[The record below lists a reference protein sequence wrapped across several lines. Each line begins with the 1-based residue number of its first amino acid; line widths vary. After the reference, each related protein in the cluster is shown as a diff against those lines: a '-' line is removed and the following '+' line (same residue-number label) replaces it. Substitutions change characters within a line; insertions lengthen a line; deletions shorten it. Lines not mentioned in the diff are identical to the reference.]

1 MAKRR
6 TQRRTPK
13 GPKKWPKTREERIRE
28 WRDQLRREATYG
40 AHYVNVYHLY
50 QEYGGPEEGGWYYDS
65 WEIVESIRKR
75 TRGRAEK
82 LAERLRRGQYPDHRN
97 RSKSNYWNK
106 RQDYRVSVEKTPGE
120 DGSNYKPWC

>member
-1 MAKRR
+1 MVVKNNRR
-6 TQRRTPK
+6 A
-13 GPKKWPKTREERIRE
+13 PKTLRKPNMDAV
-28 WRDQLRREATYG
+28 WRARRLAQWRADRTFG
-40 AHYVNVYHLY
+40 AHWVNVYHMY

-75 TRGRAEK
+75 TRGRAEE
-82 LAERLRRGQYPDHRN
+82 LAERLRRAQYPDHRN

-120 DGSNYKPWC
+120 DDSNYQPWC